1 MNIFSSLLLTQT
13 TAQEGAPTDFV
24 YTEHSG
30 SYWFPEQASTFAR
43 DVDWLFMLIF
53 WVSLAFFAGI
63 VGAMV
68 YFVLKYRHRPGHNA
82 EKSPSHN
89 TALEIAWSVLPGF
102 LLIWFFVDGAKG
114 FFHQKTV
121 PGDCEEI
128 QVVARQFNWMFYY
141 PDGDSSDKLHVV
153 VNRPVKLVLESE
165 DVLHSFF
172 IPEFRQKQDIVP
184 GRYTYTWFKPI
195 KTGRYRI
202 YCSEY
207 CGNDHSRMLSDVTVH
222 ETVESRKAATQWMW
236 NEKPALEN
244 GQRLFSMQC
253 SGCHAITAEKK
264 TGPGFAGIWGKQE
277 TMDNGQQILVDD
289 NYFRESILEPAKN
302 VVAGFS
308 RPTQM
313 PSFQGKLSDEQ
324 IRWLR
329 VYVKS
334 LSNVAEETAAP
345 QTPEGQAPADGATPP
360 PVPDNPDAGGDA
372 KADGAA
378 AADAAPAEGDAP
390 GDKKDGDGGGG
401 LRN

>member
-1 MNIFSSLLLTQT
+1 MQT
-13 TAQEGAPTDFV
+13 TAQEAAPSDFV
-24 YTEHSG
+24 YSEHKG
-30 SYWFPEQASTFAR
+30 SYWFPEQASDFAR
-43 DVDWLFMLIF
+43 DTDWLFMLIF
-53 WVSLAFFAGI
+53 WVSLFFFAGI

-102 LLIWFFVDGAKG
+102 LLFWFFVDGTKG
-114 FFHQKTV
+114 YFRLRTP

-172 IPEFRQKQDIVP
+172 VPEFRQKQDIVP

-202 YCSEY
+202 YCTEY
-207 CGNDHSRMLSDVTVH
+207 CGNDHSRMISDVTVH

-289 NYFRESILEPAKN
+289 NYFRESLLEPGKN

-313 PSFQGKLSDEQ
+313 TSFQGKLSDEQ

-334 LSNVAEETAAP
+334 LSNVAEETAV
-345 QTPEGQAPADGATPP
+345 PEGGAGQPAADGATPP
-360 PVPDNPDAGGDA
+360 ADADKSGVAKDEKTVEADDA
-372 KADGAA
+372 KNPPADDKSAG
-378 AADAAPAEGDAP
+378 E
-390 GDKKDGDGGGG
+390 KKDDDGSGGN
-401 LRN
+401 RN